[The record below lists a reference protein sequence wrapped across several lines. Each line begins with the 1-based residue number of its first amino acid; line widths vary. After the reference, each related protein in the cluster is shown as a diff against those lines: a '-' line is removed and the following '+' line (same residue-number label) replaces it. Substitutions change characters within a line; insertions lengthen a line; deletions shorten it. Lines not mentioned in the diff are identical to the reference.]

1 MRGITRTV
9 ASRRAEETGQQPHS
23 SFQLKTWFVTN
34 WCDLLLSAAL
44 VASGVVGYVALYTWL
59 IQLASFSVH

>member
-9 ASRRAEETGQQPHS
+9 APRCAEETGQQPHS
-23 SFQLKTWFVTN
+23 SIQLKTWLVTN

-44 VASGVVGYVALYTWL
+44 VAAGVVGYVALYTWL